1 MRVTPIALV
10 IAASLPVAFK
20 PHPVLAQE
28 PSAQSR
34 FVQVRG
40 ADLVAPDGSVLVT
53 RGIGLGNWLVPEGY
67 MWRFEKGASSPRHI
81 EQVVAGLVGP
91 DEARSFWRAW
101 RDAYVTRDDL
111 ALLKRMG
118 FDTVRVPFTY
128 RQFMSDDD
136 ETAWRDDGFVPL
148 DRVVQWS
155 KELGLWVVL
164 DMHGAPGGQTG
175 SNIDDGHGTPWLF
188 ESGES
193 QERMIRLWTRIAER
207 YKDEP
212 AVLGYE
218 LLNEP
223 IATFLDWK
231 DRYNAGLEPL
241 YKRVTAAVRAVDPN
255 HVIILGGAQWN
266 NEFSVFGPPFA
277 ANLVYAF
284 HKYWSDVTDASLKPY
299 LDFRDRHRVPIW
311 LGETGENDDAWI
323 ASMARMSEKHGIGW
337 AFWPYKK
344 MDATSSVVSF
354 ARPAGWDRI
363 AAFAAANP
371 FDYEAG
377 RAVRPAPA
385 EARAILKELLANV
398 TLAKCRVNDG
408 YVKALRPKP

>member
-1 MRVTPIALV
+1 MRAIPAL
-10 IAASLPVAFK
+10 A
-20 PHPVLAQE
+20 VLAAVLV
-28 PSAQSR
+28 PAVVGAQAPPAHPP
-34 FVQVRG
+34 FVKVRG
-40 ADLVAPDGSVLVT
+40 TELVAPDGSVLVT
-53 RGIGLGNWLVPEGY
+53 HGIGLGNWLVPEGY
-67 MWRFEKGASSPRHI
+67 MWRFEKGAASPRHI
-81 EQVVAGLVGP
+81 DQVIAGLVGP
-91 DEARSFWRAW
+91 DEARAFWRDW
-101 RDAYVTRDDL
+101 RDAYVTRDDF

-128 RQFMSDDD
+128 RQFLSDDD
-136 ETAWRDDGFVPL
+136 ATAWRDDGFVAL
-148 DRVVQWS
+148 DRALQWA

-188 ESGES
+188 ESAEA
-193 QERMIRLWTRIAER
+193 QERMVRVWTRIAER
-207 YKDEP
+207 YRHEP

-231 DRYNAGLEPL
+231 DRYNAALEPL
-241 YKRVTAAVRAVDPN
+241 YERVTAAIRAVDPD

-277 ANLVYAF
+277 PNLVYTF

-299 LDFRDRHRVPIW
+299 LDFRDRHRVPVW
-311 LGETGENDDAWI
+311 LGETGENDDKWI
-323 ASMARMSEKHGIGW
+323 GEMARLSEKHGIGW

-354 ARPAGWDRI
+354 ARPAGWDKV

-371 FDYEAG
+371 YDYDAG
-377 RAVRPAPA
+377 RSLRPSPA

-398 TLAKCRVNDG
+398 TLARCRVNEG
-408 YVKALRPKP
+408 YVKALGRRP